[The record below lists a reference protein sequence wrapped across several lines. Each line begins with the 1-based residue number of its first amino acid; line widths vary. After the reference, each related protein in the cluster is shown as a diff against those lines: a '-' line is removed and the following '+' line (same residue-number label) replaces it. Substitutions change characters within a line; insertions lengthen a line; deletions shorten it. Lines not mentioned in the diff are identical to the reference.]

1 MTADPKPQCP
11 SGQYTAPTD
20 LYVVNF
26 GDGPL
31 FWTIE
36 RINEFGGNLPWS
48 TPIWEQL
55 DSCYKPKEREPVDI
69 DVLTP
74 TIDALKTAANAVVT
88 AYKATDRFLYEALCE
103 NPLVSAVAAYMAA
116 DTKVIEELARKLNTT
131 PDKLVA
137 RASIAV
143 AGACV
148 ITKTTCG
155 SGSCDPVRQSDS
167 DSDSNSDSVPGP
179 ASGLSLSAGDGQ
191 VAVSWSASAGTPSDG
206 FGYWVQWKTASQTW
220 EQSTAADQFGYLE
233 HGDNLA
239 TSHTI
244 TGLVNGS
251 AYGVRVAAFNV
262 HGFSSWI
269 TDTDTPTAKPN
280 SAATGA
286 PVVSGT
292 VRVGETLT
300 AGTSGIADADGL
312 GVFSYQW
319 SADSSAISG
328 ATSAAYTLVA
338 ADEGKAISVAV
349 SFTDGAGNAE
359 SVTSSPTAAVAAAE
373 DSDDEDSDDEDS
385 DDEDS
390 DDEDSDDED
399 SDDEDS
405 DDEDSDDGESRAE
418 KVERLAS
425 LRAQWEA
432 LLPKAVRDDVK
443 CRGICW
449 DDPANAELLRVY
461 NAWLALLR
469 ELYG

>member
-1 MTADPKPQCP
+1 M
-11 SGQYTAPTD
+11 
-20 LYVVNF
+20 
-26 GDGPL
+26 
-31 FWTIE
+31 
-36 RINEFGGNLPWS
+36 
-48 TPIWEQL
+48 
-55 DSCYKPKEREPVDI
+55 
-69 DVLTP
+69 
-74 TIDALKTAANAVVT
+74 
-88 AYKATDRFLYEALCE
+88 
-103 NPLVSAVAAYMAA
+103 
-116 DTKVIEELARKLNTT
+116 
-131 PDKLVA
+131 
-137 RASIAV
+137 
-143 AGACV
+143 
-148 ITKTTCG
+148 
-155 SGSCDPVRQSDS
+155 
-167 DSDSNSDSVPGP
+167 
-179 ASGLSLSAGDGQ
+179 
-191 VAVSWSASAGTPSDG
+191 
-206 FGYWVQWKTASQTW
+206 
-220 EQSTAADQFGYLE
+220 
-233 HGDNLA
+233 
-239 TSHTI
+239 
-244 TGLVNGS
+244 
-251 AYGVRVAAFNV
+251 AAFNV

-390 DDEDSDDED
+390 DD
-399 SDDEDS
+399 
-405 DDEDSDDGESRAE
+405 GESRAE